1 MAGGGGGLRAALRRV
16 FSSTEELESDELRRQ
31 CRDAGAKPVAD
42 CSPRQR
48 VVLRGTISSVIV
60 GRSSA
65 GHGLEAELND
75 GSGKV
80 RLVWMGREQIQGLT
94 AGRVVK
100 VSGRLCE
107 HDGDLVMFN
116 PGYELLN

>member
-1 MAGGGGGLRAALRRV
+1 MSNRGGGLRAALKRM

-31 CRDAGAKPVAD
+31 CRQSGAKLLTD

-48 VVLRGTISSVIV
+48 VVLRGTIASITV
-60 GRSSA
+60 GRTPACS
-65 GHGLEAELND
+65 GLEAILND

-80 RLVWMGREQIQGLT
+80 RLVWMGRHQIEGLT

-100 VSGRLCE
+100 VSGRLCD
-107 HDGDLVMFN
+107 HDGELVMYN
-116 PGYELLN
+116 PGYELLG